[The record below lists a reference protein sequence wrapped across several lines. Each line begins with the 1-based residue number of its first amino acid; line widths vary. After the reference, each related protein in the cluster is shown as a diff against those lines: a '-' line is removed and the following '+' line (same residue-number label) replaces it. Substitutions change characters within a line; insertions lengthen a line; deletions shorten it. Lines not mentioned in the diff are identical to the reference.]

1 MMQISER
8 RDSLSLSLWHELYWE
23 RDTGSTRVF
32 LRGSPHILS
41 NEQGERGKFT
51 IFYPFLLKERRLH
64 EAERAQPRC
73 AFWFLRWVETGGD
86 RRVTILSNALVSTV
100 ATNRWRIS
108 NCVVLSSGSNS
119 NYDKANVETNRDEG
133 YSFQF
138 TKHRNNLE
146 IIRRIIPRNS

>member
-8 RDSLSLSLWHELYWE
+8 RDSLSLSVTRTLLRE

-32 LRGSPHILS
+32 SRGSPHILS

-86 RRVTILSNALVSTV
+86 RRVTILSNALLRIGEEFQIVSYFRADRIPITV
-100 ATNRWRIS
+100 KQTLKWTEMKDTLIFPIHQTS
-108 NCVVLSSGSNS
+108 
-119 NYDKANVETNRDEG
+119 
-133 YSFQF
+133 Q
-138 TKHRNNLE
+138 
-146 IIRRIIPRNS
+146 